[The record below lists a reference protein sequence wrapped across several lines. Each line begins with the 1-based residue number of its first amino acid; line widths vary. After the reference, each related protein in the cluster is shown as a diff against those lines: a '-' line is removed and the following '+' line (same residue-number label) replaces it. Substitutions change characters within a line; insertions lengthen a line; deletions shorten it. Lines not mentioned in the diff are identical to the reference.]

1 VKKNLSII
9 GMAGVGKSFTAEHLA
24 AVLKFK
30 HFEVDKIITDEATK
44 IGANKY
50 LLSDSEFLK
59 LEKKAILS
67 LKDEMGAVID
77 TGGSVVYVP
86 EAMKVLDEIS
96 FIVYLFDYPENIRK
110 RFDNRGEPHLVGMKA
125 GMSFE
130 DLLEDRRNLYEKY
143 AHIKINV
150 FDHKEDLL
158 PKILKEYKS

>member
-1 VKKNLSII
+1 
-9 GMAGVGKSFTAEHLA
+9 MAGVGKSFTAEHLA
-24 AVLKFK
+24 RVLKFK
-30 HFEVDKIITDEATK
+30 HFEVDNIITDEAAK

-50 LLSDSEFLK
+50 LLSDNEFLD

-67 LKDEMGAVID
+67 LKDETETVID

-96 FIVYLFDYPENIRK
+96 FIVYLSDYPENIKK
-110 RFDNRGEPHLVGMKA
+110 RFDNRGEPYLVGMKA

-130 DLLEDRRNLYEKY
+130 DLLEYRSNLYEKY
-143 AHIKINV
+143 AHIKISV

-158 PKILKEYKS
+158 SKILKEYKS